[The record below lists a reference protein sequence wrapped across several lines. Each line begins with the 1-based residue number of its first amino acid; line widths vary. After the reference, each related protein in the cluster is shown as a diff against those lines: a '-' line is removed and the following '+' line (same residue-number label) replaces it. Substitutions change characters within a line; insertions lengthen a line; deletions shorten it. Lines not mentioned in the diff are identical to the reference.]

1 MASKERARLLVVDDE
16 PDILSTFET
25 ILRSEGY
32 DVVTACDGVEAL
44 DAVRG
49 ARFDV
54 ILLDL
59 LLPRLDGWAVLGELR
74 AIAPT
79 TRVVILCA
87 DVDTE
92 GEIEAFRL
100 GAVNIL
106 LKPPD
111 VDKLLRLVDDLTRPE
126 DQPLPG
132 R

>member
-1 MASKERARLLVVDDE
+1 MASKGRPRLLVVDDDPE
-16 PDILSTFET
+16 ITSTFET

-32 DVVTACDGVEAL
+32 DVVTARDGVEAL
-44 DAVRG
+44 EAVRG
-49 ARFDV
+49 ERFDV

-59 LLPRLDGWAVLGELR
+59 LLPRLDGWAVLEQLR
-74 AIAPT
+74 TIAPT

-87 DVDTE
+87 DVDSE

-100 GAVNIL
+100 GAANIL

-111 VDKLLRLVDDLTRPE
+111 VDKLLRLVDDLVRPE
-126 DQPLPG
+126 DQQPPG